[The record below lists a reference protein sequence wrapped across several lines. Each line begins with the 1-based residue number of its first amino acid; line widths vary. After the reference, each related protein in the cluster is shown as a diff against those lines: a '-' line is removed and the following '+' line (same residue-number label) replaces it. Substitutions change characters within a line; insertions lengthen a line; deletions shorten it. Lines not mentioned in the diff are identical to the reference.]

1 MKKQGGLNHHA
12 MYILIMKMIY
22 IKFLKKV
29 CASLILV

>member
-1 MKKQGGLNHHA
+1 MKNKKVLNHHA